1 MSLNS
6 FLFKSEFKQLSGKK
20 MGNLL
25 FLFSIYFF
33 ALFFI
38 GTSFGVMTYLKEKMD
53 DPFVNIVS
61 SEVQMSYCDPTLM
74 EGFFD
79 GADSLKDKYG
89 IDAVD
94 FYKVDYENFSDG
106 PASELNEVLKVGV
119 LDDGD
124 HAIWQMILSKPEV
137 FVSDPKNNFLFNGYE
152 QLLVLSEESAE
163 MLNLTDDSSVFW
175 RYSSLSGANRVELLV
190 CAVLKIIPGDLD
202 AIMSKDL
209 YEFLQAGGAA
219 PGYRDLA
226 YLSQNAAEST
236 DTAGFT
242 TVEPAPLYAG
252 GFIVS
257 GGGGKEHDIIKD
269 LPKLKLLSIAGAS
282 TSLDQNGVCFK
293 FNNLEKVRPFSIFLK
308 NERGKYYCS
317 DSRGAL
323 EIDLDTI
330 EAKENLDLFNKF
342 GVLLAIAL
350 SLVSI
355 VLIVNYSLA
364 LLRLHISKNKKN
376 LGTLT
381 AFGYNN
387 TKITGLYL
395 NISMVLLFLTFGF
408 AYLITNF
415 LGDYIFSLVLS
426 MVNANVAADALHF
439 EPLNIGIA
447 LGVFIALP
455 LVLISLQ
462 IYRLLKLSPGDLVYD
477 RKTE

>member
-1 MSLNS
+1 
-6 FLFKSEFKQLSGKK
+6 
-20 MGNLL
+20 
-25 FLFSIYFF
+25 
-33 ALFFI
+33 
-38 GTSFGVMTYLKEKMD
+38 
-53 DPFVNIVS
+53 
-61 SEVQMSYCDPTLM
+61 
-74 EGFFD
+74 
-79 GADSLKDKYG
+79 
-89 IDAVD
+89 
-94 FYKVDYENFSDG
+94 
-106 PASELNEVLKVGV
+106 
-119 LDDGD
+119 
-124 HAIWQMILSKPEV
+124 MILSKPEV

-219 PGYRDLA
+219 PSYTPLE

-257 GGGGKEHDIIKD
+257 GGGGKEHDIMND
-269 LPKLKLLSIAGAS
+269 LPKLNLLSIQGAS

-395 NISMVLLFLTFGF
+395 NISMVLLLLTFGLAF
-408 AYLITNF
+408 LITSF
-415 LGDYIFSLVLS
+415 LGDFILSSVLS
-426 MVNANVAADALHF
+426 LTGTNVAAGALHF

-462 IYRLLKLSPGDLVYD
+462 INRLLKLSPGDLVYD
-477 RKTE
+477 RKN